1 MWHLTS
7 RFASK
12 RPQQRHSIF
21 ANSATATSLA
31 IAEYLRSTSSMS
43 QKSGPANQVLR
54 GPRNAISCKLDPQS
68 TKFAE
73 TESAGEGAG
82 GGGWTCSSGR
92 SDSRLISCSFRLE
105 TMQTAVPNDQEPEA
119 KAS

>member
-43 QKSGPANQVLR
+43 QKSGPASQVLR

-82 GGGWTCSSGR
+82 GGLDMLER
-92 SDSRLISCSFRLE
+92 SIRFSFDFLFVSARNNANGGAQRPR
-105 TMQTAVPNDQEPEA
+105 T
-119 KAS
+119 